1 MKNGLVS
8 TLLILIFLISCQS
21 PQPVARYT
29 PTFSP
34 TVQGTQSASKTIDK
48 NPNSVAIPNADAN
61 TQPQSAGRFKIGEAP
76 DDVLRK
82 AIGKWLGTP
91 YRYGGMS
98 ASGIDCSGFTTVIFD
113 EVFGVHL
120 PRRAKDQY
128 LLGRGVDLSS
138 LKQGDLVFFQLPKT
152 RAVSHVGIYL
162 SNGQFAH
169 ASTSSGVMISSLN
182 EEYWTKLYK
191 GARRINQ

>member
-1 MKNGLVS
+1 MKNGLLS
-8 TLLILIFLISCQS
+8 TLFILIFLTSCQS

-34 TVQGTQSASKTIDK
+34 TESSTKTADEKKSSPVAGDKKINENQSEQ
-48 NPNSVAIPNADAN
+48 SV
-61 TQPQSAGRFKIGEAP
+61 SRFKIGEAP
-76 DDVLRK
+76 DDILRK
-82 AIGKWLGTP
+82 AIEKWLGTP

-98 ASGIDCSGFTTVIFD
+98 VSGIDCSGFTTMIFD
-113 EVFGVHL
+113 EVYGVHL

-128 LLGRGVDLSS
+128 LLGRGVDAAS

-182 EEYWTKLYK
+182 EDYWTKLYK
-191 GARRINQ
+191 GARRIN